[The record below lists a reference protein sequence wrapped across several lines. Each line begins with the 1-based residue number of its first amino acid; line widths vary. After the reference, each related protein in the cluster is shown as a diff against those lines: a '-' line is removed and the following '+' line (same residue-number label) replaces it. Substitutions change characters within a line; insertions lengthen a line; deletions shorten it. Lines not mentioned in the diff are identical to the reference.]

1 MQLCLGKITKQS
13 QTTDCP
19 SSLDAMALVMAMEPA
34 GSTPDVRCL
43 RMILDSE

>member
-19 SSLDAMALVMAMEPA
+19 SSLDAMALVMAMKPA
-34 GSTPDVRCL
+34 AVHLMPDVY
-43 RMILDSE
+43 E